1 MKNIA
6 FDLYGTLVDI
16 HTDESAPHF
25 IQNINRFVKERFD
38 VADFFRQY
46 HALCKKLPAN
56 DEDESDLFRLFVQIL
71 GSETDAAIVATQFR
85 NLSRDKLQVYRG
97 VTVLLHE
104 LRAQGIHLYL
114 LSNAQ
119 SCFTHDELKALQLD
133 SCFDGIEL
141 SSDFGKKKPSM
152 QFFEHLLLKY
162 SLDKNETL
170 YVGNDLNA
178 DIRGAKRAGMKAA
191 YIHSNL
197 SPADDTLAQAKRLA
211 DFVTDKFE
219 ALSEYLAHFYKIAL
233 PKLPSAP
240 KRNASAEKLKAAAA
254 AMNEYLQNVLTL
266 RNGGLIDGCFSD
278 GSVEPE
284 IALTTDVL
292 QLVLRG
298 YGIHNP
304 LGQRQGG
311 VRVKLELTETIF
323 NSYMSE
329 ECRLA
334 LQNDCCAD
342 CGVRIGEKRVTH

>member
-141 SSDFGKKKPSM
+141 SSDFGKKKPSV

-178 DIRGAKRAGMKAA
+178 DIRGAKRAGMKAT

-219 ALSEYLAHFYKIAL
+219 ALSEYLVRL
-233 PKLPSAP
+233 P
-240 KRNASAEKLKAAAA
+240 R
-254 AMNEYLQNVLTL
+254 
-266 RNGGLIDGCFSD
+266 
-278 GSVEPE
+278 
-284 IALTTDVL
+284 
-292 QLVLRG
+292 
-298 YGIHNP
+298 
-304 LGQRQGG
+304 
-311 VRVKLELTETIF
+311 
-323 NSYMSE
+323 
-329 ECRLA
+329 
-334 LQNDCCAD
+334 
-342 CGVRIGEKRVTH
+342 

>member
-1 MKNIA
+1 MEGSALDRLLKSTPAIPINTEAEPPVAREEILSPSQQMLIMGILNSTISSCEASPDIVYHTSLHREFNEKGETHVEDWNVNIA
-6 FDLYGTLVDI
+6 Y
-16 HTDESAPHF
+16 
-25 IQNINRFVKERFD
+25 N
-38 VADFFRQY
+38 
-46 HALCKKLPAN
+46 
-56 DEDESDLFRLFVQIL
+56 LF
-71 GSETDAAIVATQFR
+71 
-85 NLSRDKLQVYRG
+85 K
-97 VTVLLHE
+97 
-104 LRAQGIHLYL
+104 
-114 LSNAQ
+114 
-119 SCFTHDELKALQLD
+119 
-133 SCFDGIEL
+133 
-141 SSDFGKKKPSM
+141 
-152 QFFEHLLLKY
+152 
-162 SLDKNETL
+162 
-170 YVGNDLNA
+170 
-178 DIRGAKRAGMKAA
+178 
-191 YIHSNL
+191 
-197 SPADDTLAQAKRLA
+197 
-211 DFVTDKFE
+211 